1 MKKLPLPLVFKR
13 LGLGVSAHGVYEALE
28 KKGPLG
34 ASGIVREARLHR
46 PAVYRGLRQLQKLGL
61 ISAERQGRRLR
72 YISAPRAEVKRL
84 FNECMRAA
92 EAGIAVPASSFASRA
107 ASGGVRVVEGDAAVR
122 EIFDEAISSSSRGD
136 TFLRATSERD
146 VDEVNR
152 LLSPGYRVA
161 RDKKRLERLVI
172 SNRGSGT
179 KKRDRLERFIKFLGS
194 ESEPFDQNIIK
205 LVYADSVA
213 YIDVSARRGFVLKNA
228 HVASFERTLFHALY
242 KRLQ

>member
-1 MKKLPLPLVFKR
+1 MQRLPLPLVFKR
-13 LGLGVSAHGVYEALE
+13 LGLGVSAHAVYEILE
-28 KKGPLG
+28 KKGSLG
-34 ASGIVREARLHR
+34 ASGIEREARLHR
-46 PAVYRGLRQLQKLGL
+46 PAVYRGLRQLQGLGL

-72 YISAPRAEVKRL
+72 YMCAPRAEVKRL
-84 FNECMRAA
+84 FSEFIRAA
-92 EAGIAVPASSFASRA
+92 EAGIAAPAHSFASRA
-107 ASGGVRVVEGDAAVR
+107 ASGGVRVIEGDAAVR

-136 TFLRATSERD
+136 TFLRVTSERD

-172 SNRGSGT
+172 SNRGSGA

-205 LVYADSVA
+205 LIYADTIA
-213 YIDVSARRGFVLKNA
+213 FIDVSARRGFVLSSA
-228 HVASFERTLFHALY
+228 ATASFERALFHALY
-242 KRLQ
+242 RRLP